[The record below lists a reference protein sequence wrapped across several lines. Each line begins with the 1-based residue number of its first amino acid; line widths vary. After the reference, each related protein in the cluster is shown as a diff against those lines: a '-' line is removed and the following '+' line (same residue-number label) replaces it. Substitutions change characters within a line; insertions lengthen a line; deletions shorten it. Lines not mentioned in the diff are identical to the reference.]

1 MSNKLFLLLP
11 LLAGVPLFLT
21 GALSRPSADTAAS
34 PFLAQPIQ
42 WTAPDG
48 GPAGLFDLALQRL
61 SPEQISWLQVT
72 LWQRMSTPES
82 AFESQGAL
90 QIGPRNCARLDLTV
104 RTGANPGRWLVVSDG
119 HALAQVV
126 QLGTGTP
133 TVTTRLLEPQTQEAD
148 PPGPTPANEALRA
161 LGCGGPYPLLKELR
175 GRLRDLTLQTGLF
188 QGRPV
193 ARLHGRLKIAPS
205 APATGTAVG
214 ADFCYVYLDPQTL
227 WPIRLEWWGANPER
241 VQRLLL
247 EIEFRDPQ
255 VNRPLSLTE
264 CMRVFSYC
272 PEQG

>member
-11 LLAGVPLFLT
+11 LLAGVPLVLT
-21 GALSRPSADTAAS
+21 GALSRPPADTAAP

-42 WTAPDG
+42 WTAPEG
-48 GPAGLFDLALQRL
+48 GPAGLFDRAVERL
-61 SPEQISWLQVT
+61 SPERITWLQVT
-72 LWQRMSTPES
+72 LWQRMSTADL
-82 AFESQGAL
+82 AFESQGSL
-90 QIGPRNCARLDLTV
+90 QIGPRNCARLDVTV
-104 RTGANPGRWLVVSDG
+104 NAGACPGHWLIVSDG

-133 TVTTRLLEPQTQEAD
+133 KVNTRLLVPPMQDADQPGQTPSAE
-148 PPGPTPANEALRA
+148 TLRA
-161 LGCGGPYPLLKELR
+161 LGCGGPHPLLKDLR
-175 GRLRDLTLQTGLF
+175 ARLRDLTLQTGRMR
-188 QGRPV
+188 GRPV
-193 ARLHGRLKIAPS
+193 ARLRGRLDVAG
-205 APATGTAVG
+205 AVPAAGTAVA
-214 ADFCYVYLDPQTL
+214 ADFCYLYLDPETL
-227 WPIRLEWWGANPER
+227 WPARLEWWGATPER